1 MAEEQNNKF
10 SGKRFLVLVSYIL
23 FAFNA
28 WKFLNNP
35 GSDVPILSILFNMII
50 YLGLVIFIIYK
61 RELMDE
67 FLSHN
72 NKKINFYK
80 LNSI

>member
-1 MAEEQNNKF
+1 MEEKTEEKTNNKF
-10 SGKRFLVLVSYIL
+10 SGKRYLAIISFIL

-50 YLGLVIFIIYK
+50 YLGLIIFIFHK
-61 RELMDE
+61 KELTDE
-67 FLSHN
+67 FHPQISN
-72 NKKINFYK
+72 NKK
-80 LNSI
+80 